1 MRESVLIL
9 CRNERETIL
18 YAAEELKRY
27 LSLAGVSA
35 WTSVRETHSPYIK
48 ILELAV
54 TPEEFWGKEGQCLER
69 SPHSSQRDTAE
80 SPSHSVRQNAA
91 ETPPRSVRRDVVET
105 PPRSVRRN
113 VVETPPHSV
122 RRNVDAYAISVTDLG
137 GSIKGSNN
145 RSVLLGA
152 YRYLKELGFA
162 FLRPDREGERIPASV
177 GPHTVNIRE
186 EASSRYR
193 GICIEGAVSFEN
205 IMRFVTW
212 LPKAGFNTYFTQFK
226 IPYEFFK
233 TWYLHTNNPYYEKE
247 PVPSE
252 EEVDAFV
259 KEILVP
265 HIKKLGLIW
274 QAGGHGFTTGA
285 AELPGTGWD
294 PMAEEK
300 VPEERREYLAMID
313 GKRGLFHGV
322 PLNTSLCCSNPLVRE
337 LLVREI
343 LHYIH
348 GNPRLDMVHVWLADD
363 GNNSCECGAC
373 AAKRPSDWYIEILN
387 QVDEVLSKEGSPVK
401 VVFLAYYDLLWPPVS
416 AKLLNPERFV
426 FMFAPITRSYRGRR
440 FRWKRRR

>member
-9 CRNERETIL
+9 CRNDRETIL

-35 WTSVRETHSPYIK
+35 WTSVGEAHSQYMK
-48 ILELAV
+48 TLELAV
-54 TPEEFWGKEGQCLER
+54 APEEFRVKEGQCLER
-69 SPHSSQRDTAE
+69 P
-80 SPSHSVRQNAA
+80 SPSVWQNA
-91 ETPPRSVRRDVVET
+91 
-105 PPRSVRRN
+105 
-113 VVETPPHSV
+113 
-122 RRNVDAYAISVTDLG
+122 DAYAITVTDLG
-137 GSIKGSNN
+137 GTIRGSNN

-259 KEILVP
+259 KEILV
-265 HIKKLGLIW
+265 
-274 QAGGHGFTTGA
+274 
-285 AELPGTGWD
+285 
-294 PMAEEK
+294 
-300 VPEERREYLAMID
+300 
-313 GKRGLFHGV
+313 
-322 PLNTSLCCSNPLVRE
+322 
-337 LLVREI
+337 
-343 LHYIH
+343 
-348 GNPRLDMVHVWLADD
+348 
-363 GNNSCECGAC
+363 
-373 AAKRPSDWYIEILN
+373 
-387 QVDEVLSKEGSPVK
+387 
-401 VVFLAYYDLLWPPVS
+401 
-416 AKLLNPERFV
+416 
-426 FMFAPITRSYRGRR
+426 
-440 FRWKRRR
+440 RRRIIGGCIIGTSAI